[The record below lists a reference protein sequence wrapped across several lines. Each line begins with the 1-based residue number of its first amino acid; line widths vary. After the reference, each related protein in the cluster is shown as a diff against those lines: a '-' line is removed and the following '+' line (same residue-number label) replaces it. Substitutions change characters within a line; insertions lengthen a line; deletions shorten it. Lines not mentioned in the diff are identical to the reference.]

1 MREENDSI
9 EEEKNKMQLEDKI
22 REIARDQLVC
32 EYILSEFILENASV
46 ILLVVEQLS
55 YAEQIM
61 LKNIIQRLKNK
72 KNNYLLFIT

>member
-22 REIARDQLVC
+22 REIAWDQLVC
-32 EYILSEFILENASV
+32 EYILSGFILENATV
-46 ILLVVEQLS
+46 ILLVLEQLS

-61 LKNIIQRLKNK
+61 LKNIIQQLNNK
-72 KNNYLLFIT
+72 KNYLLFIT